1 LGQPDLVGT
10 GVDGE
15 EEIALMDNV
24 SILEVYSSKRAAHL
38 SAELNLVD
46 RGKLTK
52 EAQSR
57 IKLAHERLAHHYLR
71 KWFWGGL
78 DGSIAFTIRISQ
90 PSKADGCDYCPQYN
104 PQSGWQSSVSPLALL
119 SGCAPIRSFVHAA
132 TLSDPLKPLPVS
144 LRPVGLK
151 ITRPDF
157 FREELGVFPRQSP
170 FRHETT

>member
-1 LGQPDLVGT
+1 
-10 GVDGE
+10 
-15 EEIALMDNV
+15 MDNV
-24 SILEVYSSKRAAHL
+24 SILEVHCSKRAAHL

-90 PSKADGCDYCPQYN
+90 PSKAAGCDCCPQYN
-104 PQSGWQSSVSPLALL
+104 PQSGWQPSVSPLALL
-119 SGCAPIRSFVHAA
+119 SGCAPVSSLLHVVTSQIHETARLPADQSHHRQRNVARSF
-132 TLSDPLKPLPVS
+132 
-144 LRPVGLK
+144 R
-151 ITRPDF
+151 R
-157 FREELGVFPRQSP
+157 
-170 FRHETT
+170 